1 MNTKE
6 NSNSKKYLFFLE
18 GEWIVITDDMLK
30 NASSENISAI
40 LRLYDANRKK
50 QERASRCYKTNG
62 ARCMGKCSECKEYR
76 SGAPLSLEQFIENGY
91 TLTSH
96 ISVEEQII
104 KNELYQALYTAIDTL
119 DEKDKLII
127 LLYFFEEKTERQ
139 IANLLGLHQKSVN
152 YRKNKSL
159 EKLKEL
165 LKDFT

>member
-1 MNTKE
+1 MRIYKIKE
-6 NSNSKKYLFFLE
+6 QYYVEDVIEKD
-18 GEWIVITDDMLK
+18 VITIPIT
-30 NASSENISAI
+30 SEIYYAYMEPLWAEIKRN
-40 LRLYDANRKK
+40 
-50 QERASRCYKTNG
+50 ERASRCHKTNG

-76 SGAPLSLEQFIENGY
+76 SGAPLSLERLAKNI
-91 TLTSH
+91 LTQTPQM
-96 ISVEEQII
+96 SVEEQII
-104 KNELYQALYTAIDTL
+104 KKELYQALYTAIDTL

-159 EKLKEL
+159 EKLREL